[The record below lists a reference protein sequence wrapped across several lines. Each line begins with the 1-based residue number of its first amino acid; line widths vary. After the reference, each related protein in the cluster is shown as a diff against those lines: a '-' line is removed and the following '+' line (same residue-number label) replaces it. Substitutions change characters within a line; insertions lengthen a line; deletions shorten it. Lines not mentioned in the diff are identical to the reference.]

1 MKKKYTQN
9 ISQLDYLSTLRGNN
23 KLSVS
28 TKPNK
33 AQAMLSNMRHDKDT
47 IIPKAIYHA
56 KIESHLYYS
65 LFILKKKALTRNYN

>member
-1 MKKKYTQN
+1 M
-9 ISQLDYLSTLRGNN
+9 NN

-33 AQAMLSNMRHDKDT
+33 LDKAKAMLSNIRHDIG

-56 KIESHLYYS
+56 IIESH
-65 LFILKKKALTRNYN
+65 